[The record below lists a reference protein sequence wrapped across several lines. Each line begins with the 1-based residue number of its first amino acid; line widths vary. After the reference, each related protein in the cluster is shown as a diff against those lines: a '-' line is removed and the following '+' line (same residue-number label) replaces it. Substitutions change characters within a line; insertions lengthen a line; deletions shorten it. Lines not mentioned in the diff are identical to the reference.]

1 MRAGGEEVV
10 PKTTESSTCTHSRA
24 ARTDATCTDR
34 TKKAMAMASVQ
45 DVKAIFTSAC
55 PKHTR

>member
-1 MRAGGEEVV
+1 LV

-24 ARTDATCTDR
+24 ARTDASCTDR

-45 DVKAIFTSAC
+45 DDNAI
-55 PKHTR
+55 